1 MVLKQNFLF
10 FVVAVCMIAL
20 SVSPRSSADPFR
32 GSSSEI
38 LPVEEAVRFGY
49 TESEI
54 GIDLFWQVQPGYF
67 LYRDKIAVIA
77 NGTRVE
83 IPLPEGKW
91 FLDAT
96 FGRVKVLEGFVTS
109 SINALH
115 EEVSIHYQACAEK
128 GYCYPPQEMVLK
140 SKKMLIKSKK

>member
-1 MVLKQNFLF
+1 
-10 FVVAVCMIAL
+10 MIAV

-32 GSSSEI
+32 GSSTEI
-38 LPVEEAVRFGY
+38 LPVEEAFRFAY

-83 IPLPEGKW
+83 TPLPKGIW

-96 FGRVKVLEGFVTS
+96 FGRVKVLGGFVTT
-109 SINALH
+109 SINATQ
-115 EEVSIHYQACAEK
+115 EEVSVHYQGCAEK
-128 GYCYPPQEMVLK
+128 GFCYPPQKKLLK
-140 SKKMLIKSKK
+140 SKNRRAKS

>member
-1 MVLKQNFLF
+1 
-10 FVVAVCMIAL
+10 MIAL

-32 GSSSEI
+32 GSFSEI

-115 EEVSIHYQACAEK
+115 EEVSVHYQGCAEK
-128 GYCYPPQEMVLK
+128 GYCYPPQEKVLK
-140 SKKMLIKSKK
+140 SKKTQIKSKK